1 MQRPVVQSLLK
12 LFTFRNNETAFDLNG
27 SIDISTP
34 QDNEIRIVRMNHEQT
49 RKVELLANLEDLTYE
64 VLANGKK
71 LAFSEKP
78 CLSRLRRDRCGFFV
92 GKKL

>member
-71 LAFSEKP
+71 VSF
-78 CLSRLRRDRCGFFV
+78 
-92 GKKL
+92 